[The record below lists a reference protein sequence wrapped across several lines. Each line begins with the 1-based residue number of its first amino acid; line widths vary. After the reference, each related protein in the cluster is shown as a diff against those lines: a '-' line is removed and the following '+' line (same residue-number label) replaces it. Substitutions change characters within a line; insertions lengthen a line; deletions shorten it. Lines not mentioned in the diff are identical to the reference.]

1 MTHPDP
7 YMEQRAAAQGYS
19 EAFLARARDALRR
32 TPDGM
37 IVDDPEEDAR
47 LAKNLIAAA
56 QRWKRA
62 LEALGCPPTP
72 GLEKEAAGML

>member
-1 MTHPDP
+1 MHPNLQL
-7 YMEQRAAAQGYS
+7 EQGTAAQAYS

-37 IVDDPEEDAR
+37 IVDDPEGDAR
-47 LAKNLIAAA
+47 LAKNLITAANG
-56 QRWKRA
+56 WKRA
-62 LEALGCPPTP
+62 LEALGCPLPP

>member
-7 YMEQRAAAQGYS
+7 HMEQRAAAQGYS

-32 TPDGM
+32 KSDGM
-37 IVDDPEEDAR
+37 IVDDPDEDAR
-47 LAKNLIAAA
+47 LAKNLADAA

-62 LEALGCPPTP
+62 LDALGCPPP
-72 GLEKEAAGML
+72 PRLEKEAAGLL